1 MQEITDIIGPTNQIL
16 DVLLRLLI
24 LIIPIVI
31 SWFIR
36 TYVRGSAA
44 ERNIAAIAE
53 LANSAINYVENLD
66 RRGDLKLPPDVK
78 KGGYKLKLASDWLVS
93 QLDRNGIKMTNEQ
106 AQSWVASEFQ
116 KHVGDVR
123 PVTAIAELT
132 RTGVDMVQN
141 LDRNHQITLPPA
153 ADQLTY
159 MAGLASDWVIAQL
172 ATQGASI
179 SRDDAIAWARAELLQ
194 RLQGQS
200 LVPQSND
207 RLMQLANGAVEALAQ
222 LKANGQISVRPGA
235 SGGDMDADLA
245 IAWVLTEAVKQ
256 GLPVTSDQVAQAV
269 VAVLRQRHAL
279 VPAS

>member
-1 MQEITDIIGPTNQIL
+1 MPEITDITGPTNQVL

-53 LANSAINYVENLD
+53 LSNSAINYVENLD

-116 KHVGDVR
+116 KHVGDVQ
-123 PVTAIAELT
+123 PIAAIAELT

-172 ATQGASI
+172 ATQGANI

-194 RLQGQS
+194 RLQGQP
-200 LVPQSND
+200 LVSQSND
-207 RLMQLANGAVEALAQ
+207 RLMQLATGAVEALAQ
-222 LKANGQISVRPGA
+222 LKANGQLSVRPGA

-256 GLPVTSDQVAQAV
+256 GLSVTSDQVAQAV

-279 VPAS
+279 VPTS